1 MLKSA
6 NLGLNI
12 FEGQDNVKRTSFVE
26 NFELLDREYGTLVK
40 NNSEYVKT
48 SGNANTY
55 LASKDGV
62 TSYYEGLCL
71 KIKIH
76 IDSTGNCTLN
86 LNGLGAKYIRDSYGN
101 IVKNLKKDIPY
112 HVCYNGQDFILLGK
126 GGGGNATSDKI
137 LSGYTATVDG
147 GPITGTMLNQGGKI
161 YTPGRSN
168 IAIPEGYHNGQ
179 GYIKGEP
186 NLMPKNIREG
196 ASIFGVSGTFK
207 SNPNFNDLS
216 VLLTC
221 QYRHGTTGEKTYGS
235 IDKYNTN
242 EKIDFRNVKIVE
254 IYYGWSDD
262 HRYIYVAGIARA
274 SNNEKSALIGD
285 YTLPVENDS
294 DGNLIIRCDIL
305 NSSLQSF
312 GNYAT
317 NNGSYGQGWIRVYYV
332 NY

>member
-12 FEGQDNVKRTSFVE
+12 FEGQDNVKRISFVE
-26 NFELLDREYGTLVK
+26 NFELLDREYGNLVK
-40 NNSEYVKT
+40 NNSEYVRT
-48 SGNANTY
+48 TGNANTY
-55 LASKDGV
+55 IASKDGV

-76 IDSTGNCTLN
+76 VDSTGNCTLN

-101 IVKNLKKDIPY
+101 IVTNLKKDIPY
-112 HVCYNGQDFILLGK
+112 HVCYNGSDFILLGK
-126 GGGGNATSDKI
+126 GGGGNAQPNHVLENYTFTNDSGPQIGTLKNNGTKI
-137 LSGYTATVDG
+137 F
-147 GPITGTMLNQGGKI
+147 
-161 YTPGRSN
+161 TPGRSN
-168 IAIPEGYHNGQ
+168 IALSGYYADGSYIKGDPNLISANIPEG
-179 GYIKGEP
+179 IT
-186 NLMPKNIREG
+186 M
-196 ASIFGVSGTFK
+196 FGVSGTFK
-207 SNPNFNDLS
+207 SNPSYNDLS

-254 IYYGWSDD
+254 IYYGWSND

-332 NY
+332 ND